1 MDYEIDKP
9 SRIDFTFWLEL
20 FKDNLGFRRYLN
32 NNKSDLVYVSVH
44 SPQSV
49 FKTGNFQPIDIN
61 FDPNIKIV
69 NSFEFSKII
78 VQNLQW
84 PHETNCLK
92 MKSFQNFNSFI
103 HSMVASILAFLIKYM
118 LRINEFKRMESLK

>member
-1 MDYEIDKP
+1 MDINFMDYEIDKP

-92 MKSFQNFNSFI
+92 NEIIPKFQLTYSFDDCVNSCVFDKI
-103 HSMVASILAFLIKYM
+103 YAK
-118 LRINEFKRMESLK
+118 NK